1 MRTLKL
7 KFGFI
12 AVLAAN
18 LYCLSFNSNG
28 STSIDG
34 VPYYNPPVIWGGET
48 NFLRGAMATGQPLV
62 TSIRA
67 GIQVVGGEIVL
78 SGQPLKLDHPAYI
91 GLENLDTNAYPKPD
105 DLINSSGASANDV
118 IWMDLPPAKE
128 RLQLNMTDS
137 SGATVPKTPEGL
149 SLAQPFSLKP
159 KAGWTQFQPEGTV
172 RRGMV
177 ALMPVPGL
185 NSCGVDDWPKSTL
198 PNREELKR
206 GNELDPSRYFILTN
220 TGLYKLTATLSIY
233 VEDTNTCLK
242 PVTLPPVTVDVRVEK

>member
-12 AVLAAN
+12 AVLATSF
-18 LYCLSFNSNG
+18 CDLSFNSIA
-28 STSIDG
+28 STTIDG
-34 VPYYNPPVIWGGET
+34 VPYYNPPVIWGSET

-78 SGQPLKLDHPAYI
+78 SGQPLKLEYPAYI
-91 GLENLDTNAYPKPD
+91 GLENLDTNNYPKPD
-105 DLINSSGASANDV
+105 DLINTGTVPANDV

-128 RLQLNMTDS
+128 RLQLSMTDS
-137 SGATVPKTPEGL
+137 SGAYVPKTPEGL
-149 SLAQPFSLKP
+149 SLGQPFSLKP
-159 KAGWTQFQPEGTV
+159 KTGWMELPREGSGH
-172 RRGMV
+172 RGMM

-185 NSCGVDDWPKSTL
+185 NSCGVDDWPNATFPSQ
-198 PNREELKR
+198 EELKR
-206 GNELDPSRYFILTN
+206 GKELDPSRYFILTN
-220 TGLYKLTATLSIY
+220 TGFYKLTATLSIY

-242 PVTLPPVTVDVRVEK
+242 PVTLPPVTVDVRVKK